1 MNVISAYC
9 IIRDLKVF
17 SSEMKLATSSTGFN
31 DFRIELYEALRCDYP
46 KFYKMD
52 AQCQL
57 GFLASEVLLKSFLLR
72 DRSPDST
79 AIVLTNAEASLDT
92 DLRYQESSKAAASP
106 SLFVYTLPNIV
117 IGEICI
123 RNNIQGEN
131 SFFITRAFDSKL
143 LSFYVDQILLQS
155 HIQTCIAG
163 WVNVLN
169 DQHDVFLYLVEKQ
182 NRGCG
187 YNHTSAQLDKL
198 YNS

>member
-1 MNVISAYC
+1 MPAWIFGE
-9 IIRDLKVF
+9 R
-17 SSEMKLATSSTGFN
+17 STFEN
-31 DFRIELYEALRCDYP
+31 FP
-46 KFYKMD
+46 
-52 AQCQL
+52 
-57 GFLASEVLLKSFLLR
+57 LR

-79 AIVLTNAEASLDT
+79 AIVLTNAEASLNT
-92 DLRYQESSKAAASP
+92 DLWYQESSKVAASP

-131 SFFITRAFDSKL
+131 NFFITPLFDSKL

-155 HIQTCIAG
+155 HIRTCIAG

-182 NRGCG
+182 KRGSE
-187 YNHTSAQLDKL
+187 YNHTAAQLDEL